1 MERFARLLG
10 AVVGTL
16 LIVAIAINF
25 ANVVGR
31 YVFDK
36 PLYWAEEAMSLLQVA
51 FVVIA
56 ASLVARDRA
65 HLRMDALEH
74 WMPASLKQRLNRL
87 TDALTLVVSLLVGW
101 MALDIVRDMARND
114 QRTMG
119 ADIPLAIPYSAF
131 LAGFVLIA
139 LFALL
144 RLLKR

>member
-1 MERFARLLG
+1 MERLARYIGVL
-10 AVVGTL
+10 VGTL
-16 LIVAIAINF
+16 LIIAVAINF

-36 PLYWAEEAMSLLQVA
+36 PLYWADEAMSLLQVA
-51 FVVIA
+51 FVVIG
-56 ASLVARDRA
+56 ASLVTRDRA

-74 WMPASLKQRLNRL
+74 WMPAHLKQRLDML
-87 TDALTLVVSLLVGW
+87 TSALSVIVALIVGW
-101 MALDIVRDMARND
+101 MALDIVIGMVRND

>member
-1 MERFARLLG
+1 MERCARFIGVL
-10 AVVGTL
+10 VGTL
-16 LIVAIAINF
+16 LIIAVAINF

-36 PLYWAEEAMSLLQVA
+36 PLYWADEAMSLLQVA
-51 FVVIA
+51 FVVIG
-56 ASLVARDRA
+56 ASLVTRDRA

-74 WMPASLKQRLNRL
+74 WMPPHLKQRLDVL
-87 TDALTLVVSLLVGW
+87 TSALSVIVALIVGW
-101 MALDIVRDMARND
+101 MALEIVGDMLRND

>member
-1 MERFARLLG
+1 MERLARVIRALI
-10 AVVGTL
+10 GTL
-16 LIVAIAINF
+16 LIVAVAINF

-36 PLYWAEEAMSLLQVA
+36 PLFWADEAMSLLQVA
-51 FVVIA
+51 FVVIG
-56 ASLVARDRA
+56 ASLVTRDRA

-74 WMPASLKQRLNRL
+74 WMPAHLKQRLDML
-87 TDALTLVVSLLVGW
+87 TSALSVVVALIVGW
-101 MALDIVRDMARND
+101 MAFEIVGDMLGND

-139 LFALL
+139 FFALL
-144 RLLKR
+144 RLVKR

>member
-1 MERFARLLG
+1 MERLARLVAALVG
-10 AVVGTL
+10 VMLIAAV
-16 LIVAIAINF
+16 AINF

-36 PLYWAEEAMSLLQVA
+36 PLFWAEEAMSLLQVA
-51 FVVIA
+51 FVVIG
-56 ASLVARDRA
+56 ASLVTRDRA

-74 WMPASLKQRLNRL
+74 WMGAGLKRRLDAVTSL
-87 TDALTLVVSLLVGW
+87 LTLAVALLVGW
-101 MALDIVRDMARND
+101 MAFEIVRDMARND

-139 LFALL
+139 LFALV
-144 RLLKR
+144 RLLRR

>member
-1 MERFARLLG
+1 MERLARFIGVL
-10 AVVGTL
+10 VGTL
-16 LIVAIAINF
+16 LIIAVAINF

-36 PLYWAEEAMSLLQVA
+36 PLYWAEEAMSLLQVG
-51 FVVIA
+51 FVVIG
-56 ASLVARDRA
+56 ASLVTRDRA

-74 WMPASLKQRLNRL
+74 WMPLHLKQRLDRL
-87 TDALTLVVSLLVGW
+87 TSALSVLVALIVGW
-101 MALDIVRDMARND
+101 MALQIVGDMLRND

-131 LAGFVLIA
+131 LAGFALIA
-139 LFALL
+139 FFALL